1 MFNQLHYTSK
11 IFFYYYNTFFIKC
24 KTVILR
30 TGFEPVRY
38 WIQSPV
44 PYQLGYLRLNALW
57 RNWTHNLSV
66 RSRTLYPIELR
77 VLVYNILHLFFY
89 KTSRANDRTRTCN
102 RRIHSPLR
110 FSVFATNAKFKP
122 EILVGYDPHDVPY
135 GYSNITSIDS
145 SKRELSPSNWRRISI
160 TSQPKIPKKCTS
172 ESAVATVSGYS
183 SNPSITVYDFRLRR
197 E

>member
-44 PYQLGYLRLNALW
+44 PYQLGYLRWNALW

-66 RSRTLYPIELR
+66 RSRTLYPVELR
-77 VLVYNILHLFFY
+77 VLVYNIIHLFIRKVGRSTGFEPAIDGF
-89 KTSRANDRTRTCN
+89 TVRCVFPFSPRTPKWFWNLCGVW
-102 RRIHSPLR
+102 
-110 FSVFATNAKFKP
+110 F
-122 EILVGYDPHDVPY
+122 HDVPDDH
-135 GYSNITSIDS
+135 SSMISIDS
-145 SKRELSPSNWRRISI
+145 SKRELSPSKWRWISTYI
-160 TSQPKIPKKCTS
+160 STKNFKNFTSR
-172 ESAVATVSGYS
+172 SAVATVSGYL